1 MLILVGC
8 SNKFWK
14 VYSLIIDKY
23 ETEKKQNNDYCSMDS
38 AMRVRG
44 MYEFVQPFAIQ
55 SVQQGR
61 TSDGYN

>member
-1 MLILVGC
+1 
-8 SNKFWK
+8 
-14 VYSLIIDKY
+14 
-23 ETEKKQNNDYCSMDS
+23 MDS

-61 TSDGYN
+61 TSDGDN